1 MYGHQVR
8 YVRIRGIQICIDIK
22 GDKMDFVYIL
32 INEAMPGLIKI
43 GRTTTSVK
51 QRMSEL
57 NAPAGIPL
65 PFTCY
70 YAARVGD
77 CIKVEKKLHE
87 AFGDHRV
94 RDRREF
100 FWLSPHRAQAALE
113 LAALE
118 DVTPREEIIDEFPE
132 DAELGL
138 IRETKRRVLTTF
150 TQYQIPIGS
159 VLRFTK
165 DSNIT
170 ATTDGERSVL
180 FNGESM
186 ALSAAALAALRSMG
200 YNWKSAHGAAYWEF
214 DGETIWDRGERLR
227 EDS

>member
-1 MYGHQVR
+1 MS
-8 YVRIRGIQICIDIK
+8 
-22 GDKMDFVYIL
+22 FVYIL

-51 QRMSEL
+51 QRISEL
-57 NAPAGIPL
+57 NSPAGIPL

-70 YAARVGD
+70 YAARVED
-77 CIKVEKKLHE
+77 CVKVERKLHE

-94 RDRREF
+94 RDKREF

-132 DAELGL
+132 DAERGL
-138 IRETKRRVLTTF
+138 IRETNRRVLPTF
-150 TQYQIPIGS
+150 SQYQIPLGS
-159 VLRFTK
+159 KLYLTK

-170 ATTDGERSVL
+170 AIVDGERSVSY
-180 FNGESM
+180 NGESM
-186 ALSAAALAALRSMG
+186 SLSAAALQGLRQLG
-200 YNWKSAHGAAYWEF
+200 YNWKSAHGAAYWEYE
-214 DGETIWDRGERLR
+214 GETIWDRFERLR
-227 EDS
+227 ELQ

>member
-1 MYGHQVR
+1 MS
-8 YVRIRGIQICIDIK
+8 
-22 GDKMDFVYIL
+22 FVYIL

-70 YAARVGD
+70 YAARVDD
-77 CIKVEKKLHE
+77 CAKVERKLHE

-94 RDRREF
+94 RERREF
-100 FWLSPHRAQAALE
+100 FRLSPHRAQAALE

-118 DVTPREEIIDEFPE
+118 DVTPREEIIDDFPE

-138 IRETKRRVLTTF
+138 IRETKRRVLPTF
-150 TQYQIPIGS
+150 AQYQIPIGS
-159 VLRFTK
+159 ILKLTK
-165 DSNIT
+165 DQNIT
-170 ATTDGERSVL
+170 AIVDGERSVS

-186 ALSAAALAALRSMG
+186 ALSAAALSALRSMG
-200 YNWKSAHGAAYWEF
+200 YNWKSAHGAAYWEY

-227 EDS
+227 DGS

>member
-1 MYGHQVR
+1 
-8 YVRIRGIQICIDIK
+8 
-22 GDKMDFVYIL
+22 MDFVYIL

-70 YAARVGD
+70 YAARVED
-77 CIKVEKKLHE
+77 CVKVERKLHE

-94 RDRREF
+94 RERREF

-118 DVTPREEIIDEFPE
+118 DVTPREEIIDEYPE
-132 DAELGL
+132 DAEKGL
-138 IRETKRRVLTTF
+138 IRETNRRVLPTF
-150 TQYQIPIGS
+150 PQYEIPMGS
-159 VLRFTK
+159 VLRLTK
-165 DSNIT
+165 DSKVT
-170 ATTDGERSVL
+170 AIVDGERTVRFNDESV
-180 FNGESM
+180 S
-186 ALSAAALAALRSMG
+186 LSNAALQALRNLG
-200 YNWKSAHGAAYWEF
+200 YNWKAAHGAAYWEF
-214 DGETIWDRGERLR
+214 DGETIWDRYERMR
-227 EDS
+227 EAQ

>member
-1 MYGHQVR
+1 MS
-8 YVRIRGIQICIDIK
+8 
-22 GDKMDFVYIL
+22 FVYIL
-32 INEAMPGLIKI
+32 INEAMPGLVKI

-70 YAARVGD
+70 YAAKVDD
-77 CIKVEKKLHE
+77 CIKVERKLHE

-94 RDRREF
+94 RERREF

-118 DVTPREEIIDEFPE
+118 DVTPREEIVDEFPE

-138 IRETKRRVLTTF
+138 IRETKRRVLPTF
-150 TQYQIPIGS
+150 SQYQIPIGS
-159 VLRFTK
+159 ILRFTK
-165 DSNIT
+165 DSNLT
-170 ATTDGERSVL
+170 VVVDGERSVL
-180 FNGESM
+180 FNGKSL
-186 ALSAAALAALRSMG
+186 ALSAAALAALKDMG
-200 YNWKSAHGAAYWEF
+200 YNWKSAHGAAYWEYE
-214 DGETIWDRGERLR
+214 GETIWDRGERLR
-227 EDS
+227 EASA

>member
-1 MYGHQVR
+1 LKFTKKLEEGELVMS
-8 YVRIRGIQICIDIK
+8 
-22 GDKMDFVYIL
+22 FVYIL

-70 YAARVGD
+70 YAARVDD
-77 CIKVEKKLHE
+77 CVKVERKLHE

-94 RDRREF
+94 RERREF
-100 FWLSPHRAQAALE
+100 FRLSPHRAQAALE

-118 DVTPREEIIDEFPE
+118 DVTPREEIIDDFPE

-138 IRETKRRVLTTF
+138 IRETKRRVLPTF
-150 TQYQIPIGS
+150 AQYQIPIGS
-159 VLRFTK
+159 ILKLTK
-165 DSNIT
+165 DQNII
-170 ATTDGERSVL
+170 ATVDGERSVS

-186 ALSAAALAALRSMG
+186 ALSAAALSALRSMG
-200 YNWKSAHGAAYWEF
+200 YNWKSAHGAAYWEY

>member
-1 MYGHQVR
+1 MEQSE
-8 YVRIRGIQICIDIK
+8 
-22 GDKMDFVYIL
+22 MSFVYIL

-70 YAARVGD
+70 YAARVED
-77 CIKVEKKLHE
+77 CVKVERKLHE
-87 AFGDHRV
+87 AFGDLRV

-100 FWLSPHRAQAALE
+100 FWLSPHRAQSALE

-118 DVTPREEIIDEFPE
+118 DVTPREEIVDDFPE

-138 IRETKRRVLTTF
+138 IRETKRRVLPTF

-159 VLRFTK
+159 ILKLTK
-165 DSNIT
+165 DPNII
-170 ATTDGERSVL
+170 ATIDGERSVL
-180 FNGESM
+180 YNGESM

-200 YNWKSAHGAAYWEF
+200 YNWKSAHGAAYWEYE
-214 DGETIWDRGERLR
+214 GETIWDRGERLR
-227 EDS
+227 EVS

>member
-1 MYGHQVR
+1 MS
-8 YVRIRGIQICIDIK
+8 
-22 GDKMDFVYIL
+22 FVYIL

-51 QRMSEL
+51 QRISEL

-70 YAARVGD
+70 YAARVED
-77 CIKVEKKLHE
+77 CIKVERKLHE

-118 DVTPREEIIDEFPE
+118 DVTPKEEIIDEFPE

-138 IRETKRRVLTTF
+138 IRETKRRVLPTF
-150 TQYQIPIGS
+150 SQYKIPLNS
-159 VLRFTK
+159 TLLFTK
-165 DSNIT
+165 NPSVT
-170 ATTDGERSVL
+170 ATVNGERSVL
-180 FNGESM
+180 FHGETM
-186 ALSAAALAALRSMG
+186 ALSAAALSALKSMG
-200 YNWKSAHGAAYWEF
+200 YNWKSAHGAAYWEYE
-214 DGETIWDRGERLR
+214 GETIWDRGERLR
-227 EDS
+227 EGV

>member
-1 MYGHQVR
+1 MS
-8 YVRIRGIQICIDIK
+8 
-22 GDKMDFVYIL
+22 FVYIL
-32 INEAMPGLIKI
+32 INESMPGLIKI

-51 QRMSEL
+51 QRISEL

-70 YAARVGD
+70 YAARVED
-77 CIKVEKKLHE
+77 CVKVERKLHE

-94 RDRREF
+94 RERREF

-118 DVTPREEIIDEFPE
+118 DVTPREEIIDDFPE

-138 IRETKRRVLTTF
+138 IRETKRRVLPTF
-150 TQYQIPIGS
+150 TQYKIPIGS
-159 VLRFTK
+159 TLKLTK
-165 DSNIT
+165 DPSIT
-170 ATTDGERSVL
+170 ATVDGERSVL

-186 ALSAAALAALRSMG
+186 ALSGAALAALKSMG

-227 EDS
+227 DNS